1 MGRKRKQLIAS
12 GEFIAALISLVTVSI
27 IGLYGIAAQED
38 MVTKQ
43 KLDSIA
49 RQYIIKIET
58 NGNMTGAE
66 LSAMQ
71 NEVKQEIKNELGDK
85 VKDGSISVV
94 ITPNTYGNNVSIQV
108 DCKVKLKQ
116 NKFIDGFHMNTD
128 EESQYVEYSRE
139 ITSTS
144 TK

>member
-1 MGRKRKQLIAS
+1 MTKNGKRLKAS
-12 GEFIAALISLVTVSI
+12 SEFIAALLSLVTISI
-27 IGLYGIAAQED
+27 IGIYGIAAQED
-38 MVTKQ
+38 MGTKQ

-71 NEVKQEIKNELGDK
+71 NEVKQQIKNSLGSK

-94 ITPNTYGNNVSIQV
+94 ITPNTYGNNVSIKV